1 MKTFVSGPAQRIP
14 INLASQPFRHERAQ
28 TLTLALVGS
37 LLLCSL
43 CALIGLIVRSHA
55 QATDLRR
62 QIDSQKA
69 ALQRVEREQRQF
81 SSVLSKPEN
90 ADIFSKSVFLN
101 ELIARRGLS
110 WTRVFKDMETVMPAN
125 MRLLG
130 IRLPQVGVDDSDGIN
145 RVQLDMFV
153 GATQPDAVI
162 SLLKNLVKSSMFGS
176 ASVVNQSPPTQN
188 DPLYRYRITVAY
200 SQRL

>member
-1 MKTFVSGPAQRIP
+1 MKNFVSGTAQRIP

-28 TLTLALVGS
+28 TVTLGLVGS

-43 CALIGLIVRSHA
+43 FALTGLIVRSRA
-55 QATDLRR
+55 QAVDLRR
-62 QIDSQKA
+62 QIDWQKA
-69 ALQRVEREQRQF
+69 ALQRVQREQVQF

-101 ELIARRGLS
+101 QLIARRGLS
-110 WTRVFKDMETVMPAN
+110 WTRVFKDLETVMPAN

-130 IRLPQVGVDDSDGIN
+130 IRLPQVGADDSDGIN

-153 GATQPDAVI
+153 GATQPGAVI
-162 SLLKNLVKSSMFGS
+162 NLLRNLEKSSIFGS
-176 ASVVNQSPPTQN
+176 ASMVNQSPPTQN
-188 DPLYRYRITVAY
+188 DPLYRYRITVTY
-200 SQRL
+200 SQEL